1 MLLLVLDDL
10 AGSIL
15 GVGLG
20 FGDGGWRDRS
30 SAESGWL
37 DAGTERVWRSALICG
52 SGVGRG
58 GEGVR
63 GDGGAA
69 MSCCW
74 SGGPRTMKVSSAG
87 CGVPKGARKRELERV
102 EKDVH

>member
-63 GDGGAA
+63 GDGGAVLLLEWGA
-69 MSCCW
+69 KDDEGRERGMR
-74 SGGPRTMKVSSAG
+74 GA
-87 CGVPKGARKRELERV
+87 KGATEA
-102 EKDVH
+102 

>member
-1 MLLLVLDDL
+1 MRCTNGNCSGGGGAVVLLLVLDDL

-63 GDGGAA
+63 RTVELPW
-69 MSCCW
+69 SC
-74 SGGPRTMKVSSAG
+74 
-87 CGVPKGARKRELERV
+87 
-102 EKDVH
+102 